1 MCALCAGPV
10 DPMAEVATGL
20 IPSRLALVTI
30 LVSLAAASGSRY
42 ATRPGKRLP
51 LLRPRRETSM
61 ADLIDQVVLVTG
73 GSRGIG
79 AAIARA
85 AASAGADVAI
95 SYLDRPDEAEGVV
108 SEIQGMGRRA
118 MAVGA
123 DLAEPEAGRPLVAS
137 VEAEMGRID
146 ALVNNAG
153 VMPETPFL
161 EITDRDWGEVIA
173 VDLTA
178 PFVCSQ
184 AVLPGMISRGKGSIV
199 MISSRLGQI
208 GWPGVAHYAAAKA
221 GLLGL
226 TKSLA
231 REFGPLGIRVNAVAP
246 GPTVT
251 EMSASML
258 AGEEG
263 RRREADLPAGRLGR
277 PEDVADSVIFLL
289 SDAASMYHGQT
300 LSPNGGG
307 DMP

>member
-1 MCALCAGPV
+1 
-10 DPMAEVATGL
+10 
-20 IPSRLALVTI
+20 
-30 LVSLAAASGSRY
+30 
-42 ATRPGKRLP
+42 
-51 LLRPRRETSM
+51 M
-61 ADLIDQVVLVTG
+61 ADLVDQVVLVTG

-79 AAIARA
+79 AAIALT
-85 AASAGADVAI
+85 AASSGADVAI
-95 SYLDRPDEAEGVV
+95 SFLDRPEEADRVI
-108 SEIQGMGRRA
+108 SEIRKMGRRA
-118 MAVGA
+118 MAVGV
-123 DLAEPEAGRPLVAS
+123 DLAQPAGGRRLVGE

-161 EITDRDWGEVIA
+161 DISDREWGEVLA

-184 AVLPGMISRGKGSIV
+184 TVLPGMISRKRGSIV

-208 GWPGVAHYAAAKA
+208 GWAGVAHYAAAKA

-246 GPTVT
+246 GPTIT
-251 EMSASML
+251 EMSAAML
-258 AGEEG
+258 EGEGG

-277 PEDVADSVIFLL
+277 PQDVADTVVFLL
-289 SDAASMYHGQT
+289 SDAAAMYHGQT
-300 LSPNGGG
+300 LCPNGGG
-307 DMP
+307 YMP